1 MAWNEPGGN
10 NNDPWGNKKNDS
22 GPPDL
27 DEVFRNLQKK
37 LEGIFGGKRAGGT
50 GSGSG
55 GSGGFNF
62 PGQLGS
68 LGLLLIGS
76 ILLLLWLGSGIY
88 ICLLYTSPSP
98 RDS

>member
-68 LGLLLIGS
+68 LGLMVIGLSLIH
-76 ILLLLWLGSGIY
+76 I
-88 ICLLYTSPSP
+88 
-98 RDS
+98 